1 MRRHPIR
8 WRRLAALA
16 CGALALSAC
25 GDTTPPSSKML
36 AVIGAFPAEMAA
48 VLDRATVEETKTI
61 DGHTFRIGTLGGRK
75 VVIAMTG
82 IGLINAGETTRLL
95 LDNFD
100 VAGVVVS
107 AVAGSPLLVG
117 DVTVPAA
124 WLLDDGSRYP
134 ADSGW
139 LEIAKKI
146 AQDKDVLLDHCARIP
161 EGGPITTVPAGT
173 EVCFPYAPRVV
184 VGGYGTSSDPVP
196 GQRVRCAGS
205 TDVLAC
211 DTEDPK
217 PFSGVSVGDEAP
229 AALVVVD
236 PDTQTAY
243 DEETAAMAREVT
255 ARGIHFIAFR
265 ASSDGGPDPLN
276 LSGFIE
282 FYGYYRLAAHNA
294 AAAAE
299 AFVAHVR

>member
-1 MRRHPIR
+1 
-8 WRRLAALA
+8 
-16 CGALALSAC
+16 
-25 GDTTPPSSKML
+25 
-36 AVIGAFPAEMAA
+36 
-48 VLDRATVEETKTI
+48 
-61 DGHTFRIGTLGGRK
+61 
-75 VVIAMTG
+75 
-82 IGLINAGETTRLL
+82 
-95 LDNFD
+95 
-100 VAGVVVS
+100 
-107 AVAGSPLLVG
+107 VG

-124 WLLDDGSRYP
+124 WQFDDGSRYE

-139 LEIAKKI
+139 LDVAKQI
-146 AQDKDVLLDHCARIP
+146 AQAGDVSLEHCARIP
-161 EGGPITTVPAGT
+161 EGGVVTVVPAGT

-184 VGGYGTSSDPVP
+184 VGGYGVSTDPVP
-196 GQRVRCAGS
+196 GQRIRCVAGG

-217 PFSGVSVGDEAP
+217 PFAGVSVGDEAP

-236 PDTQTAY
+236 PGTQTAY

-255 ARGIHFIAFR
+255 SRGIHFIAFR

-276 LSGFIE
+276 LSGFVE